1 MRFRNYAAALAA
13 LLFCAGAANAQDT
26 RPIRAR
32 DAVPLNVRDVHQLV
46 AQLRPD
52 WLLLGGDPADPA
64 SRDRVRVYVG
74 RTLAGGLEALHGMT
88 TTNLHS
94 VELAGPARARQLD
107 RRGWN
112 VAAVVLVRYEDPNVT
127 QAPSRRIQVTAGLGG
142 RGLLD
147 ERTIETLREAG
158 FASAHSDIAWT
169 PPRANTSFTLYGGV
183 AVPLRGDMGVGVNGY
198 HTSKTT
204 ARGIRSS
211 ATTGR
216 AVAALTNRFTTTDL
230 AAVAFAGTRHVR
242 LGLGPA
248 VRLLE
253 WEQGLGGNGQG
264 DLQTGSETVLGA
276 AADVSLTLPPAS
288 RFHLHVTA
296 GGRWFPAHTI
306 PGRSGAPE
314 TDLGGLTT
322 YTSIGV
328 GFGLF

>member
-1 MRFRNYAAALAA
+1 MRFKNCAAALAA
-13 LLFCAGAANAQDT
+13 VLFCAGAANAQDT

-32 DAVPLNVRDVHQLV
+32 EAAPLNAQDVHQLV

-52 WLLLGGDPADPA
+52 WLLVGGDPADPA

-94 VELAGPARARQLD
+94 VELAGAARARQLD
-107 RRGWN
+107 RRAWD
-112 VAAVVLVRYEDPNVT
+112 VAAVLLVRYEDPNVT
-127 QAPSRRIQVTAGLGG
+127 QAPSRRVQVTAGLAG
-142 RGLLD
+142 RGLLE
-147 ERTIETLREAG
+147 ERAIETLRTAG
-158 FASAHSDIAWT
+158 FASAHSEIAWN
-169 PPRANTSFTLYGGV
+169 PSRANSNFTLYGGV
-183 AVPLRGDMGVGVNGY
+183 AVRLRGDMGVGLNGY
-198 HTSKTT
+198 HSSETT
-204 ARGIRSS
+204 ARGIRSNS
-211 ATTGR
+211 NGR

-242 LGLGPA
+242 LGVGPA
-248 VRLLE
+248 VRLMK
-253 WEQGLGGNGQG
+253 WEQGLGGNGLAE
-264 DLQTGSETVLGA
+264 LQTGSETVLGA
-276 AADVSLTLPPAS
+276 AADVSLSLPPAS
-288 RFHLHVTA
+288 RLHLQVTA

-306 PGRSGAPE
+306 PGRAGAPE